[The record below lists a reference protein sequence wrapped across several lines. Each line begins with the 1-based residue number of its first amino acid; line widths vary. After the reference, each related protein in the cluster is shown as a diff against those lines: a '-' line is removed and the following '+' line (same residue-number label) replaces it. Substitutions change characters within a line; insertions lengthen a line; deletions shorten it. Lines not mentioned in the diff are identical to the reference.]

1 MRPVNP
7 VFTQLF
13 ELFLLFLLLT
23 KNAHH
28 KMTNCQPNWNFWL
41 NATMPEWEWKEWA
54 KLTEYGQKVF
64 DVFKRSNWGNPAPAE
79 WTGIIPFWCE
89 ICLPLIHPYCQFWK
103 IFYIEKFPSFSLVDT
118 SLGKTSKTGMFI
130 HILQRLATNLKIFI
144 LKVLKCHQVR

>member
-54 KLTEYGQKVF
+54 KLTEWPESIWRFQKVQLRQPCASRASWNHTF
-64 DVFKRSNWGNPAPAE
+64 LMRNLSSTHPSILPILKDILYW
-79 WTGIIPFWCE
+79 E
-89 ICLPLIHPYCQFWK
+89 I
-103 IFYIEKFPSFSLVDT
+103 SLV
-118 SLGKTSKTGMFI
+118 FPCRY
-130 HILQRLATNLKIFI
+130 RLRKDVENRYVHTHFTKAGY
-144 LKVLKCHQVR
+144 